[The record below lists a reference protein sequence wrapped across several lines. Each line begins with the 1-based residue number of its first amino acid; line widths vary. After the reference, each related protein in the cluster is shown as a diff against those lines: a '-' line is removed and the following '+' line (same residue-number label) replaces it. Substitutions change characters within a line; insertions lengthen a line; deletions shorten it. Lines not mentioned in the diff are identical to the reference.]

1 MPKIPFLSIII
12 PAYNEEKRIGTTLF
26 SVADYLRQKGYLGEI
41 LVVDDGSKDGTV
53 KLVKEIQKQITQI
66 KVIENKENHGKGY
79 VVRQGMLKAQGK
91 YLIFM
96 DADNATRMEEFDKAL
111 PYLQEGIEVVIGS
124 RHIKGSYIKIEQ
136 PYYRRLLGRAANLLI
151 RLVLLPG
158 IRDTQCGFKVF
169 GKKAAREIFSR
180 QTIMRWGFD
189 MEILVI
195 AKSLGYK
202 IKEFPVNWYNALD
215 SRVRPIKGAVST
227 LRELY
232 RIKVNQIKG
241 LYKQHEA

>member
-12 PAYNEEKRIGTTLF
+12 PAYNEEKRMGATLF
-26 SVADYLRQKGYLGEI
+26 SVADYLKQKGYSGEI
-41 LVVDDGSKDGTV
+41 LVVDDGSRDGTV
-53 KLVKEIQKQITQI
+53 NLAKDIQKQITQL

-79 VVRQGMLKAQGK
+79 VVRQGMLEAKGK

-96 DADNATRMEEFDKAL
+96 DADNATRIEEFDKAL

-136 PYYRRLLGRAANLLI
+136 PLYRRILGRMANFLI

-169 GKKAAREIFSR
+169 SQKAAQEIFSR

-202 IKEFPVNWYNALD
+202 IKEFPVNWYNVLD
-215 SRVRPIKGAVST
+215 SRVRPIKGALST
-227 LRELY
+227 LKELWK
-232 RIKVNQIKG
+232 IKVNQLKG
-241 LYKQHEA
+241 LYGKRD